1 MKAITRIVPAAFFLL
16 TLRCGSGATDTSS
29 NGSLDKVS
37 VATAAAGDLT
47 VELLT
52 DKALQTGLTPVYL
65 RIAKASGQAV
75 TDASVT
81 FLPTMSMSGVV
92 EHGAPLIGQPTI
104 APDGLYH
111 GQVVFL
117 MPSTSTG
124 TWAATVD
131 ITQSGSTT
139 AVVTFPTLNVSVGAG
154 VGVFS
159 RTDPISTVTTRYVAS
174 LNFVTSPAVGLNPI
188 IVTLHQTPDML
199 TFLPVDDATVVLDPQ
214 MPVMGHGSPGSVN
227 PTLLATGLYQ
237 GNLSFSMA
245 GTWQTTVT
253 ISEGTTVLGAPIF
266 ETTF

>member
-1 MKAITRIVPAAFFLL
+1 MKAITRMLPTTFLLL
-16 TLRCGSGATDTSS
+16 TLRCGNGSTDASS
-29 NGSLDKVS
+29 NSTLAKAS
-37 VATAAAGDLT
+37 VATVAAGGLT

-52 DKALQTGLTPVYL
+52 DKALQTGLTPIYL
-65 RIAKASGQAV
+65 RIATAMGQAV

-81 FLPTMSMSGVV
+81 FSPTMSMSGVV

-131 ITQSGSTT
+131 IDEPGAKT
-139 AVVTFPTLNVSVGAG
+139 VVVSFPTLNVVVGAD
-154 VGVFS
+154 VSVFS
-159 RTDPISTVTTRYVAS
+159 RTDPLSSVTERYVAS
-174 LNFVTSPAVGLNPI
+174 LNFLTSPAVGLNLI
-188 IVTLHQTPDML
+188 AVTLHQTQDTL

-214 MPVMGHGSPGSVN
+214 MPAMGHGSPGSVN
-227 PTLLATGLYQ
+227 PTLYSSGLYQ
-237 GNLSFSMA
+237 GKLSFSMA

-253 ISEGTTVLGAPIF
+253 FSEEATVLGTPIF
-266 ETTF
+266 AMTF

>member
-1 MKAITRIVPAAFFLL
+1 MKAITRIVPAAFLLL
-16 TLRCGSGATDTSS
+16 TLRCGSGSTDTSS

-37 VATAAAGDLT
+37 VATAAAGGLT

-52 DKALQTGLTPVYL
+52 DKALQTGLTPIYL
-65 RIAKASGQAV
+65 RIATASGQAV

-154 VGVFS
+154 VRCVFANGS
-159 RTDPISTVTTRYVAS
+159 DLDRNY
-174 LNFVTSPAVGLNPI
+174 AVRGE
-188 IVTLHQTPDML
+188 
-199 TFLPVDDATVVLDPQ
+199 PQ
-214 MPVMGHGSPGSVN
+214 
-227 PTLLATGLYQ
+227 LRDLACGR
-237 GNLSFSMA
+237 
-245 GTWQTTVT
+245 
-253 ISEGTTVLGAPIF
+253 P
-266 ETTF
+266 